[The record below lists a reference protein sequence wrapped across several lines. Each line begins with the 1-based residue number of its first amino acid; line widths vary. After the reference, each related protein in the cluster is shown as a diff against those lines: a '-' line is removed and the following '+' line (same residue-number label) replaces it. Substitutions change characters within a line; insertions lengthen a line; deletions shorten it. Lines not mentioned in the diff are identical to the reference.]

1 MSSDKIYILQ
11 HLQKGKPVICATQML
26 ESMVK
31 KPRPTRAEA
40 SDVANAVLDGSDCVM
55 LSGETAKGDF
65 PIQCIR
71 TMSSLCREAEAAL
84 WNQRFFEDL
93 MRAVS
98 LIITFR
104 LNRVISSLKTFTYY
118 RNLPYMYFNI

>member
-1 MSSDKIYILQ
+1 
-11 HLQKGKPVICATQML
+11 
-26 ESMVK
+26 MVK
-31 KPRPTRAEA
+31 KPRPTRAEG

-71 TMSSLCREAEAAL
+71 TMAALSREAEAAL

-93 MRAVS
+93 MRTVRNNLYNFFEFQFYKKS
-98 LIITFR
+98 NESNFTGII
-104 LNRVISSLKTFTYY
+104 LS
-118 RNLPYMYFNI
+118 